1 MLIRLASGD
10 LVEYP
15 DELGALALT
24 DPFSEDV
31 PDFSLEDLNLILSGG
46 FGVLFHE
53 ELTLEQNIEKA
64 HAQYTRLG
72 KLTANNMEKALAQI
86 KYYNE
91 NIAPADVG
99 CVDLKLVKEAFGIQS
114 SKPKEEVY
122 TVENMPNPPKKLIG
136 HSDISEQTAQ
146 QSDENSG
153 NA

>member
-15 DELGALALT
+15 DELGALALD
-24 DPFSEDV
+24 DPFSDEV
-31 PDFSLEDLNLILSGG
+31 PAFSLEDLNLVLSGG
-46 FGVLFHE
+46 FGMLFDE
-53 ELTLEQNIEKA
+53 ELSLEQNIEKA
-64 HAQYTRLG
+64 HEQYTRWG
-72 KLTANNMEKALAQI
+72 KLTANNMDKALAQI
-86 KYYNE
+86 KFYNE
-91 NIAPADVG
+91 NVAPADVG
-99 CVDLKLVKEAFGIQS
+99 YVDLELVKEAFGIRS

-146 QSDENSG
+146 KSGENSG